1 MAVCFLS
8 GMGYNRPVLK
18 STRVSNPD
26 EWNRNLIQLPDAHVL
41 QSWEWGE
48 FKAKYG
54 WSPTRVLFADGTETA
69 SPRAAAQ
76 VLRRPLPHTPFGI
89 MYVPKGPVVDFRDT
103 QLAADTLAALEQTA
117 RAQNAIFVKIDPDVE
132 PGALPALTARGWR
145 ASREQIQFRNTVLLD
160 LTPTEDQLLA
170 AMRPKTRYNVR
181 LAIKRGVCVEP
192 GTPDDLPLFYEMYAE
207 TGARDGFL
215 IRKFPYYRDA
225 WGTFMQEGRARML
238 LARVGDQ
245 AVAGLILFVFGTRA
259 WYFYGASRSV
269 HRELMPNHLLQWEAI
284 RWAKAHGCTVYDF
297 WGAPDTLDENAPMYG
312 VYRFKEGFG
321 AQFTP
326 HLGAYDYVVNPALY
340 FLYAIVRPWYLARL
354 RKRHA
359 QSEL

>member
-1 MAVCFLS
+1 MS
-8 GMGYNRPVLK
+8 RIGYNRPVLT
-18 STRVSNPD
+18 SRLVTNPD
-26 EWNRNLIQLPDAHVL
+26 EWNRSLLQLPDAHVL

-54 WSPTRVLFADGTETA
+54 WTSTRVLFDDDAETGL
-69 SPRAAAQ
+69 PRAAAQ
-76 VLRRPLPHTPFGI
+76 ILRRPLPHTPFGVI
-89 MYVPKGPVVDFRDT
+89 YVPKGPVVDFRNA
-103 QLAADTLAALEQTA
+103 QLVAATLASLEQIA
-117 RAQNAIFVKIDPDVE
+117 RQQNAFFIKIDPDVE
-132 PGALPALTARGWR
+132 STALTALTARGWR

-170 AMRPKTRYNVR
+170 AMRPKTRYNIR

-192 GTPDDLPLFYEMYAE
+192 GEPDDLFLFYEMYAE

-225 WGTFMQEGRARML
+225 WGAFMQEGRARML
-238 LARVGDQ
+238 LARVGGQ
-245 AVAGLILFVFGTRA
+245 TVAGLILFVFGKRA
-259 WYFYGASRSV
+259 WYFYGASRNA

-284 RWAKAHGCTVYDF
+284 RWAKANGCTVYDF

-321 AQFTP
+321 ARFTP
-326 HLGAYDYVVNPALY
+326 HIGAYDFVVNPLLY
-340 FLYAIVRPWYLARL
+340 FMYAVVRPSYLARL
-354 RKRHA
+354 RKRDA
-359 QSEL
+359 RSEL